1 MQGYKKIDK
10 FITTQMPMAD
20 TVVDLWRMMYDYN
33 CTSIVQ
39 LNAMDPDD
47 EVKMLLYTN
56 FIVIFF

>member
-1 MQGYKKIDK
+1 
-10 FITTQMPMAD
+10 MPLKN

-47 EVKMLLYTN
+47 EVSEQRNLGSIQYGE
-56 FIVIFF
+56 